1 MPDATP
7 SQVVDKVIAAI
18 CGKESMDLLII
29 YQEMVGD
36 KYTFLVDMGAS
47 LGIIK
52 PRKGKGQKVNPV
64 EFMVKHTTG
73 TEIQAIGYRMM
84 GFGIF
89 RFAVSG
95 CSAFFTS
102 QNRCG
107 RQLCNSWS

>member
-18 CGKESMDLLII
+18 CEEESMALLII

-52 PRKGKGQKVNPV
+52 TRKDKGQKVNPI

-89 RFAVSG
+89 RFAVSE

-102 QNRCG
+102 QSRRG
-107 RQLCNSWS
+107 R